1 MGNGSALLG
10 ARRAL
15 AVGDIRRAGEFVRQ
29 AKSENL
35 QYGPMDDTPDK
46 VEAAIQ
52 KAQDLAS
59 LEKNSEVYR
68 RTYARNLME
77 QAEALLQY
85 GELDEAERLG
95 SVAAR
100 QQVSYNLIE
109 MKPQDLLSRIAVM
122 RSGQTTAVRGAA
134 GSDALRGAQLQ
145 PGSLQR
151 QDASL
156 ELVRQSREALAAGQ
170 LDRAEELARKA
181 QQARRGDSAPAPG
194 EDRPELVLSDIGKV
208 RQRDSS
214 AVIPA
219 ANNEAL
225 QAMGPDARHVAS
237 AAVYDPANDPTR
249 NVTAAAGQPGYRP
262 APGYNLAQNGAFGD
276 AVSTVDFAGSDSRAQ
291 RVQPRSTSR
300 VGIEFVPTRRSCA

>member
-29 AKSENL
+29 AKNQNL
-35 QYGPMDDTPDK
+35 QYGPMDDTPEK

-52 KAQDLAS
+52 KTQDLAS

-77 QAEALLQY
+77 QAEALLLY
-85 GELDEAERLG
+85 GELDEAERLAN
-95 SVAAR
+95 VAAT

-122 RSGQTTAVRGAA
+122 RSGQIPPVRGAA
-134 GSDALRGAQLQ
+134 GGDALRGAQSQ
-145 PGSLQR
+145 PGLLQR

-181 QQARRGDSAPAPG
+181 QQARRGDSASAPG

-208 RQRDSS
+208 RERESS
-214 AVIPA
+214 AVVPA
-219 ANNEAL
+219 ANNEAV
-225 QAMGPDARHVAS
+225 QAMGRRCKAR
-237 AAVYDPANDPTR
+237 
-249 NVTAAAGQPGYRP
+249 G
-262 APGYNLAQNGAFGD
+262 FGGG
-276 AVSTVDFAGSDSRAQ
+276 V
-291 RVQPRSTSR
+291 RS
-300 VGIEFVPTRRSCA
+300 G